1 MKLLKNKIKFMNK
14 KYCVVC
20 QKLIPEGRIKLG
32 YSTTCVNHS
41 TAERYTGI
49 VAAGSKNDFEVHV
62 IKDSK
67 VAKEL
72 VKMSGVY

>member
-1 MKLLKNKIKFMNK
+1 MK
-14 KYCVVC
+14 KYCKVC
-20 QKLIPEGRIKLG
+20 GTEIHPKRIALG
-32 YSTTCVNHS
+32 YSTSCVKHS

-67 VAKEL
+67 IAKEL
-72 VKMSGVY
+72 VKMSNIY

>member
-1 MKLLKNKIKFMNK
+1 MK
-14 KYCVVC
+14 KYCKMCGTEIHPKRVA
-20 QKLIPEGRIKLG
+20 LG
-32 YSTTCVNHS
+32 YSTSCVKHS

-72 VKMSGVY
+72 VKMSNIY

>member
-1 MKLLKNKIKFMNK
+1 MK
-14 KYCVVC
+14 KYCKVC
-20 QKLIPEGRIKLG
+20 GTEIHPKRVALG
-32 YSTTCVNHS
+32 YSTSCVKHS

-62 IKDSK
+62 IKNQE

-72 VKMSGVY
+72 VKMSNIY

>member
-1 MKLLKNKIKFMNK
+1 MK
-14 KYCVVC
+14 KYCKVC
-20 QKLIPEGRIKLG
+20 GTEIHPRRVALG

-41 TAERYTGI
+41 TASKYTGV

-62 IKDSK
+62 IKDPE

-72 VKMSGVY
+72 VKMSNIY

>member
-1 MKLLKNKIKFMNK
+1 MK
-14 KYCVVC
+14 KYCKVC
-20 QKLIPEGRIKLG
+20 GTEIHPKRVALG
-32 YSTTCVNHS
+32 YSISCVNHS

-49 VAAGSKNDFEVHV
+49 VAAGSKSDFEVHV
-62 IKDSK
+62 IKDSR

>member
-1 MKLLKNKIKFMNK
+1 
-14 KYCVVC
+14 VC
-20 QKLIPEGRIKLG
+20 GTEIHPKRVALG
-32 YSTTCVNHS
+32 YSTSCVKHS

-72 VKMSGVY
+72 VKMSNIY

>member
-1 MKLLKNKIKFMNK
+1 MK
-14 KYCVVC
+14 KYCKVC
-20 QKLIPEGRIKLG
+20 GTEIHPKRVALG
-32 YSTTCVNHS
+32 YSTSCLKHS

-72 VKMSGVY
+72 VKMSNIY

>member
-1 MKLLKNKIKFMNK
+1 MK
-14 KYCVVC
+14 KYCKVC
-20 QKLIPEGRIKLG
+20 GTEIHPKRVALG
-32 YSTTCVNHS
+32 YSTSCVNHS

-49 VAAGSKNDFEVHV
+49 VAAGSKSDFEVHV

-72 VKMSGVY
+72 VKMSNIY

>member
-1 MKLLKNKIKFMNK
+1 
-14 KYCVVC
+14 
-20 QKLIPEGRIKLG
+20 
-32 YSTTCVNHS
+32 
-41 TAERYTGI
+41 

-72 VKMSGVY
+72 VKMSNIY

>member
-1 MKLLKNKIKFMNK
+1 MK
-14 KYCVVC
+14 KYCKVC
-20 QKLIPEGRIKLG
+20 GIEIHPKRVALG
-32 YSTTCVNHS
+32 YSTSCVNHS

-72 VKMSGVY
+72 VKMSNIY

>member
-1 MKLLKNKIKFMNK
+1 MDK
-14 KYCVVC
+14 KYCKVC
-20 QKLIPEGRIKLG
+20 GTEIHPRRVALG

-41 TAERYTGI
+41 TASKYTGV

-62 IKDSK
+62 IKDPE

-72 VKMSGVY
+72 VKMSNIY